1 MLTIIFRVLPIG
13 SENNAE
19 VLLYQSLNFHSWT
32 RDDNF
37 KLNDSLEVI
46 FLFVRDGIERPLAGD
61 MAKGTIPWNLGKST
75 SQYLHQSDRK
85 GKINTLDFLDIT
97 HEGGGKRFICFQP
110 IWVLA
115 YDSRRPTPPY
125 ESCSRLAGN

>member
-19 VLLYQSLNFHSWT
+19 VVLYQSLNFRSWT

-46 FLFVRDGIERPLAGD
+46 FFFVRDGIERPPAGD
-61 MAKGTIPWNLGKST
+61 RAKGTIPWNLGKST
-75 SQYLHQSDRK
+75 SQYFHPLTK
-85 GKINTLDFLDIT
+85 
-97 HEGGGKRFICFQP
+97 
-110 IWVLA
+110 
-115 YDSRRPTPPY
+115 
-125 ESCSRLAGN
+125 